1 MAFES
6 PCADS
11 LPMLLLTFTHPLPP
25 VQLTRLA
32 DLAGRAINEVREQMA
47 QLDHAR
53 PFAEQVAELVD
64 AVGLTPAQ
72 WQTEAILVNPP
83 AFAPVAAVL
92 IAELHGRMGYFPA
105 IVRVRPVAGNVLQEY
120 EVAEII
126 NLQAVRDAARESR

>member
-1 MAFES
+1 
-6 PCADS
+6 
-11 LPMLLLTFTHPLPP
+11 MLLLTFTHPLPSS
-25 VQLTRLA
+25 QLARLA
-32 DLAGRAINEVREQMA
+32 DMAGRAIDGVREHMA
-47 QLDHAR
+47 QFDHDR
-53 PFAEQVAELVD
+53 PFAAQVVELVD

-83 AFAPVAAVL
+83 AFAPVAAVV

-105 IVRVRPVAGNVLQEY
+105 IVRVRPVAGSVLQEY

>member
-1 MAFES
+1 M
-6 PCADS
+6 
-11 LPMLLLTFTHPLPP
+11 
-25 VQLTRLA
+25 
-32 DLAGRAINEVREQMA
+32 AGRAIVEVREHMA
-47 QLDHAR
+47 QFDHDR
-53 PFAEQVAELVD
+53 PFAAQVVELVD

-83 AFAPVAAVL
+83 AFAPVAAVV

-105 IVRVRPVAGNVLQEY
+105 IVRVRPVAGSVLQEY